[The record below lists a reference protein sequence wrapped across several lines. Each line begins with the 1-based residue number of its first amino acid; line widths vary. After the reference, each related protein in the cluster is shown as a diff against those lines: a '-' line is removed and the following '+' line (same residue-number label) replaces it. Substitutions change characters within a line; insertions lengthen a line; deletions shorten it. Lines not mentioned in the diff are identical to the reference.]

1 MTDAALVRAEGI
13 SKTYR
18 VRDQIVAALTDA
30 SFTIE
35 QGDRIA
41 ITGPSGSGKTTL
53 LHLIAGLD
61 APTEGAIEWPSFDR
75 EHLRPSKITIAF
87 QGPSLVPA
95 LSVLEN
101 IELPMLLAD
110 LAQPVASSRA
120 ADALIDLGLAG
131 LGDKLPEE
139 LSGGQLQRAA
149 IARAVAI
156 RPMLILADEPTGQ
169 QDQETGQALLDKLLA
184 HAEEAGAALV
194 VATHDSAVADRMDR
208 RWRLEA
214 GRLDAEVLS
223 RLG

>member
-1 MTDAALVRAEGI
+1 V
-13 SKTYR
+13 
-18 VRDQIVAALTDA
+18 
-30 SFTIE
+30 
-35 QGDRIA
+35 
-41 ITGPSGSGKTTL
+41 
-53 LHLIAGLD
+53 
-61 APTEGAIEWPSFDR
+61 
-75 EHLRPSKITIAF
+75 AF

-110 LAQPVASSRA
+110 LEQPVASSRA

-184 HAEEAGAALV
+184 HAEVAGAALV
-194 VATHDSAVADRMDR
+194 VATHDPAVAGRMDR
-208 RWRLEA
+208 SWRLEA

-223 RLG
+223 SLG